1 MRVLHLYHNPKLKF
15 RILGHT
21 WSITNISQ
29 NIFFHFQSAEEQ
41 FKLHYVPGDTTVD
54 ITLERL
60 EVEEGARRTISKK
73 YLNVMAP
80 DIVHFVFNITRTPK
94 HGTIDILAPNKV
106 DIVRANTTFFTSD
119 EIESD
124 RVVYNHDDSESRR
137 DTFHFVAMASRGQG
151 KANNKMFIMCQLFAY
166 IILVHILVL
175 CEFFFCGMQE
185 MRIIHFEF

>member
-1 MRVLHLYHNPKLKF
+1 MYLITLSQCNIIKSKLLRHSTRAINVALDSDSSTFFATFLKNSNPLC
-15 RILGHT
+15 I
-21 WSITNISQ
+21 NISR
-29 NIFFHFQSAEEQ
+29 NIFFQSAEEQ

-151 KANNKMFIMCQLFAY
+151 K
-166 IILVHILVL
+166 
-175 CEFFFCGMQE
+175 
-185 MRIIHFEF
+185 

>member
-1 MRVLHLYHNPKLKF
+1 MFQLALNPFLQSILPIFINPKPRPRF
-15 RILGHT
+15 RVTIR
-21 WSITNISQ
+21 SVTNIISQ
-29 NIFFHFQSAEEQ
+29 KNIFFQSAEEQ

-151 KANNKMFIMCQLFAY
+151 K
-166 IILVHILVL
+166 
-175 CEFFFCGMQE
+175 
-185 MRIIHFEF
+185 